1 MALKKELPTAL
12 PWYENLQNQIR
23 FRENNKDVEL
33 YRNITPVDENFI
45 PFVFKIPKGYGRP
58 IEWKIKQ
65 INGITIDISNNIGL
79 LFPIEFDDF
88 VYVYYF
94 GALGTELTWN
104 SAPPIGYFWMEIK
117 FPTSAPSYGKIY
129 YSELMFAKCERNT
142 YLEIIY
148 SNDGDIEPIRYRNGF
163 KQIVILDTFLHTAE
177 PEIEEEGERDGENN
191 LIPTFVKMTVRQKAE
206 VIVPDY
212 MKTALSS
219 LQMHDNIWIGN
230 GYNGSGDIDRAT
242 VQAQTD
248 ETGAFSSVIIDFQ
261 TDVMSKKICDN
272 NKPVLNSGYW

>member
-1 MALKKELPTAL
+1 MALKKELPTVL

-23 FRENNKDVEL
+23 FRENNKDVEI
-33 YRNITPVDENFI
+33 YRNITSVEEYFI
-45 PFVFKIPKGYGRP
+45 PFVFKVPKGYGRP

-65 INGITIDISNNIGL
+65 MNGITIDISSQINL
-79 LFPIEFDDF
+79 LYYIEYDDF
-88 VYVYYF
+88 LYIYYF
-94 GALGTELTWN
+94 GTYGN
-104 SAPPIGYFWMEIK
+104 GFSIGIPVVGYFWMEIK
-117 FPTSAPSYGKIY
+117 FPNAHPSYGKTY
-129 YSELMFAKCERNT
+129 YSEVLFAKCDRNT
-142 YLEIIY
+142 YLDIHF
-148 SNDGDIEPIRYRNGF
+148 SNEGDIEPIRYRNGF
-163 KQIVILDTFLHTAE
+163 KQIAILDTFLHTAE

-191 LIPTFVKMTVRQKAE
+191 LIPTFVKMTVRQNAE

-242 VQAQTD
+242 VTAQTD

-272 NKPVLNSGYW
+272 NKPALNSGYW